1 MDGRPFS
8 RAPQRLIVQAR
19 QIHSYVLAAR
29 KGWHADGDRLARMA
43 HASMLRDFRAPDG
56 DPGWV
61 FAVDR
66 DGVPVDGRRDLYA
79 HAFVLLALGSY
90 AGRTGDPA
98 VLALAD
104 ETLGFLDRYMQSPR
118 GGFVEALPP
127 GERPRRQNPHMHL
140 FEAFLNLWE
149 NTHER
154 RYLERAAEMHW
165 LFTERFFQ
173 PETGVL
179 LEYFDEEW
187 RPAPGEAGHV
197 VEPGHHCEWIWLL
210 RRYERETGSDVQRHV
225 DALYGHVQRHGR
237 DGAGLLPDE
246 LLDDGR
252 LRTPSR
258 RLWPMTE
265 AVKAHLLEAHRGRP
279 GALEAAVSL
288 VDLMFERFLSGAAP
302 GGWID
307 RLDAAGAPL
316 GNLMPAS
323 SLYHV
328 VGAIDELD
336 RFVGLA

>member
-1 MDGRPFS
+1 
-8 RAPQRLIVQAR
+8 
-19 QIHSYVLAAR
+19 
-29 KGWHADGDRLARMA
+29 
-43 HASMLRDFRAPDG
+43 
-56 DPGWV
+56 
-61 FAVDR
+61 
-66 DGVPVDGRRDLYA
+66 
-79 HAFVLLALGSY
+79 
-90 AGRTGDPA
+90 
-98 VLALAD
+98 
-104 ETLGFLDRYMQSPR
+104 
-118 GGFVEALPP
+118 
-127 GERPRRQNPHMHL
+127 MHL

-154 RYLERAAEMHW
+154 RYLERAGEMHG
-165 LFTERFFQ
+165 LFIERFFQ
-173 PETGVL
+173 PGTGVL

-210 RRYERETGSDVQRHV
+210 RRYERATASDVQRHV
-225 DALYGHVQRHGR
+225 DALYSHVQHHGR

-265 AVKAHLLEAHRGRP
+265 AVKAHLLEAERGRP
-279 GALEAAVSL
+279 GALDAAASL
-288 VDLMFERFLSGAAP
+288 ADVMFERFLSGAMA

-316 GNLMPAS
+316 GDFMPAS

-328 VGAIDELD
+328 IGAIDELD
-336 RFVGLA
+336 RFVGPA